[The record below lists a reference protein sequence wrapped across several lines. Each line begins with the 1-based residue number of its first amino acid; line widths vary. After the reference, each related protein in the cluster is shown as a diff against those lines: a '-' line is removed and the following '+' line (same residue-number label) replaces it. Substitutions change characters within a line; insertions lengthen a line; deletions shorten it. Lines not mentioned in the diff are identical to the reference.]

1 MSSRDSVGTPRETS
15 QEQALDVQDH
25 PQQKTE
31 QEVPHSHDLPEIVKS
46 QMYMVE
52 EDRPEVAYQ
61 LFVEALAKGTPG
73 LCFTRVYPAI
83 LTQKYDFGATNVL
96 WLSNA
101 GKDESIRPRDLER
114 LSLLLEQF
122 LVEEKGVALIDGIE
136 YLITNNDFVTVLRLI
151 QSIRD
156 QVAMNEAVMIVTL
169 NPSTLGYQEL
179 NLLERE
185 MDCILRLQASE
196 SDIQQD
202 FHLR

>member
-1 MSSRDSVGTPRETS
+1 MFSRDIVDSPREAQDEREQPLEDLSRNKTGDISLS
-15 QEQALDVQDH
+15 Q
-25 PQQKTE
+25 
-31 QEVPHSHDLPEIVKS
+31 DLPEIEKS

-52 EDRPEVAYQ
+52 EDKPEVAYR
-61 LFVEALAKGTPG
+61 LFVETLAKGIPG

-83 LTQKYDFGATNVL
+83 LTQKYDFGTAHLL

-122 LVEEKGVALIDGIE
+122 LVEDKGVAFIDGIE

-151 QSIRD
+151 QSMRD
-156 QVAMNEAVMIVTL
+156 QVAMNEAIMIVSL
-169 NPSTLGYQEL
+169 NPSTLVYQEL

-185 MDCILRLQASE
+185 MDCILRLKAPE
-196 SDIQQD
+196 DDIQQD

>member
-1 MSSRDSVGTPRETS
+1 MPKEM
-15 QEQALDVQDH
+15 QEEVAVQDY
-25 PQQKTE
+25 PQQKTGDI
-31 QEVPHSHDLPEIVKS
+31 PHSRDLPEMVKS

-52 EDRPEVAYQ
+52 EDKPKIAYQ
-61 LFVEALAKGTPG
+61 LFMETLAKGTPG

-83 LTQKYDFGATNVL
+83 LTQRYDFGSAHLL

-136 YLITNNDFVTVLRLI
+136 YLITNNDFVTVLRMI
-151 QSIRD
+151 QSVRD
-156 QVAMNEAVMIVTL
+156 QVAINEAIMIVSL
-169 NPSTLGYQEL
+169 DSSTLGYQEL
-179 NLLERE
+179 SLLERE
-185 MDCILRLQASE
+185 MDCIVRLQPSGE
-196 SDIQQD
+196 NIQQD

>member
-1 MSSRDSVGTPRETS
+1 MFSRESVDSPRETS
-15 QEQALDVQDH
+15 HDQSMAAQDH
-25 PQQKTE
+25 PQRQTE
-31 QEVPHSHDLPEIVKS
+31 EGVHHSQDLPEIVKS

-52 EDRPEVAYQ
+52 EEKPEIAYR
-61 LFVEALAKGTPG
+61 LFVETLAQGISG
-73 LCFTRVYPAI
+73 LCVTRVYPGI
-83 LTQKYDFGATNVL
+83 LTQKYDFGTSTLL

-122 LVEEKGVALIDGIE
+122 LIEEKGAVLVDGIE

-156 QVAMNEAVMIVTL
+156 QVAMNEAIMIVSL

-185 MDCILRLQASE
+185 MDCILRLHTSE
-196 SDIQQD
+196 NDNQ
-202 FHLR
+202 